1 MATKKTKGG
10 WTVSFIIQQASY
22 FIKMSAV
29 ILLLY
34 LILILT
40 GSFKRSHR
48 KEENPFTLEQRTI
61 IEYAIHQLN
70 KVLLQAQKETL
81 PLDLYEYYNDS

>member
-1 MATKKTKGG
+1 M
-10 WTVSFIIQQASY
+10 SFIIQQASY

-61 IEYAIHQLN
+61 IEYAIHRLN